1 MKKISPP
8 KINFRDILDI
18 IISKLRIIVVVLSIL
33 VITGFGFFLYRDF
46 YLTIISAREIVVL
59 QNEVASTAINADE
72 LESATQKHKQKQ
84 SLPIRDWSNLQ
95 NIFNKTTDNT
105 TKFTNDRQN
114 QTNANTS
121 FVKPKTSF

>member
-18 IISKLRIIVVVLSIL
+18 IISKLRIIVVILSIL

-46 YLTIISAREIVVL
+46 YLTIISAREIVIL
-59 QNEVASTAINADE
+59 QNEVAATAINSDE

-84 SLPIRDWSNLQ
+84 SLPIRDWSDFQ
-95 NIFNKTTDNT
+95 NIFNKKIENAAQ
-105 TKFTNDRQN
+105 FTSNQQN
-114 QTNANTS
+114 KTNINTS
-121 FVKPKTSF
+121 SIKPKTSF